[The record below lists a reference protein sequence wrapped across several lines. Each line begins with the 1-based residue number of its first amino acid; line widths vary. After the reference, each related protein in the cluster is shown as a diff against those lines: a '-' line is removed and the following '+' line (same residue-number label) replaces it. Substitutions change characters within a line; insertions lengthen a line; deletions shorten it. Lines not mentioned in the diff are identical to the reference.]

1 MKGFLTA
8 LKVSFKLGP
17 AMSVERLFALCD
29 LIISSLQEDS
39 NTIISNMRVF
49 QGEIGS
55 ILDPDDSKTQPKTRR
70 KFGSK
75 SPPPPSLKSIFY
87 INIFPSAHHVI
98 NQFKTLRLLSDTVL
112 RLSDPRE
119 HGLFLLTRH
128 DLQIYLSHKVRK

>member
-1 MKGFLTA
+1 VKGFLTA

-75 SPPPPSLKSIFY
+75 SPPPPPPPPPQYLFIK
-87 INIFPSAHHVI
+87 PHTR
-98 NQFKTLRLLSDTVL
+98 KTPPKHR
-112 RLSDPRE
+112 
-119 HGLFLLTRH
+119 GKFG
-128 DLQIYLSHKVRK
+128 